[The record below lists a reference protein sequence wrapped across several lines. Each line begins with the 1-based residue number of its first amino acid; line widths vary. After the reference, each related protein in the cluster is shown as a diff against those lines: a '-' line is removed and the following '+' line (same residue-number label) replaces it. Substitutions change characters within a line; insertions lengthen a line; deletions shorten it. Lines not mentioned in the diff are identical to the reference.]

1 MEAATQKRPGLAD
14 VIKGRIV
21 APVRVLM
28 TGTDGVGKTT
38 FAADAPDPIFVGKE
52 SGTKELSTNRWPE
65 VHSWPDVLHAVDVL
79 TKEGHDFKTLAID
92 SLDWIEPLCWAHVCA
107 TKRDRAGKS
116 HDTIE
121 GFGFGAGYVLALDV
135 WRDLLARLDALQT
148 KRKMNVILIGHT
160 LIKTFKN
167 PEGDD
172 FERYQLKLHDKS
184 GALLRE
190 WADAVLFANYETL
203 THQKDQR
210 SQVKGVST
218 GARIMHTERRAAF
231 DAKNRYGLPDS
242 MALSWQAF
250 AEAVALSRTDRS
262 VSIRESIAATLRD
275 QPEALVTRVNA
286 AVAKAGDDSAKLAQ
300 ILNHLTVTVSQ
311 TQEKAS

>member
-1 MEAATQKRPGLAD
+1 MEQTQKRPGLGD

-28 TGTDGVGKTT
+28 SGTDGVGKTT
-38 FAADAPDPIFVGKE
+38 FAADAPSPIFVGKE
-52 SGTKELSTNRWPE
+52 SGTEEIDTNRWPE
-65 VHSWPDVLHAVDVL
+65 VRSWSELLHAVDTL
-79 TKEGHDFKTLAID
+79 NKESHAFKTLALD
-92 SLDWIEPLCWAHVCA
+92 SLDWLEPLCWQYVCA

-135 WRDLLARLDALQT
+135 WRDLLSRLDALRNT
-148 KRKMNVILIGHT
+148 RKMNIILIGHT

-184 GALLRE
+184 AALLRE

-203 THQKDQR
+203 THQKDAR
-210 SQVKGVST
+210 AQVKGVST
-218 GARIMHTERRAAF
+218 GARVMHTERRAAF
-231 DAKNRYGLPDS
+231 DAKNRYGLPDT
-242 MALSWQAF
+242 MPLSWAAF
-250 AEAVALSRTDRS
+250 AEAVATSRADRS
-262 VSIRESIAATLRD
+262 VAIRESIESALSG
-275 QPEALVTRVNA
+275 QPDALIARVRLAVT
-286 AVAKAGDDSAKLAQ
+286 KAGDDSAALAN

-311 TQEKAS
+311 EKKAS